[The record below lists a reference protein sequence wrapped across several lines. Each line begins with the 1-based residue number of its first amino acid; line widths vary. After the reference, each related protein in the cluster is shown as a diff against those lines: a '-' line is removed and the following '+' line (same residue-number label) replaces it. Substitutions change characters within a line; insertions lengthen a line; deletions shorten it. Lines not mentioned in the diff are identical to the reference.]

1 MTTTTNPGFLNGWRI
16 AGWGAAAALLLVP
29 LLAMVLGAGVD
40 WSGGDFLFVGV
51 LLVFLG
57 MTVELA
63 LRFRRG
69 TGRRAGFV
77 LFGLASFLTV
87 WVNAAVG
94 IVGDEASPV
103 NAYYFLG
110 VLGALA
116 LSALFRFAAR
126 PMALMAAV
134 LAGGQFALALVA
146 TSSMTVRPVEWAGVA
161 IFALLWSASALFL
174 RRAAQAG

>member
-29 LLAMVLGAGVD
+29 FLAMALGAGVD

-51 LLVFLG
+51 LLLFLG

-69 TGRRAGFV
+69 TGRRAGLV

-103 NAYYFLG
+103 NAYYFL
-110 VLGALA
+110 
-116 LSALFRFAAR
+116 
-126 PMALMAAV
+126 AV
-134 LAGGQFALALVA
+134 LAGLGLSALVRFAAQPMALIAAGLAAGQFVLALLA
-146 TSSMTVRPVEWAGVA
+146 TASMTVRPVEWAGVA

-174 RRAAQAG
+174 GRAARAG

>member
-16 AGWGAAAALLLVP
+16 AGWGAAGALLLVP
-29 LLAMVLGAGVD
+29 LLAIWLGTGVD

-51 LLVFLG
+51 LLLFLG

-69 TGRRAGFV
+69 TGRRAGLV

-103 NAYYFLG
+103 NAYYYLA
-110 VLGALA
+110 VLGALG
-116 LSALFRFAAR
+116 LSASFRFAAR
-126 PMALMAAV
+126 PMSFIAAALAA
-134 LAGGQFALALVA
+134 GQFVLALVA
-146 TSSMTVRPVEWAGVA
+146 TASMTVRPVEWAGVA

-174 RRAAQAG
+174 RRAARAG